1 RCRGRAPA
9 SIVLQSTINPVG
21 PAEIET
27 DLVKLSER
35 NRVDV
40 IPRFGLVIAEMDSAV
55 RSNNQVVRIDWIDP
69 HRMVIAMDAPELSC
83 RIQTPAAVLRY
94 IHRGAQHVDTLI
106 VLWINTNLAVIHRP
120 RVNLVHLFPG
130 GALVIRTKDSALCV
144 LVCHVNDLW
153 IFALDIDAD
162 ASC

>member
-1 RCRGRAPA
+1 ANELAFSCSQIQPKNAGILRFGINDTRIFWIYLRVESIATSNPNPLVIAWTEEIQRCRGRAPA

-21 PAEIET
+21 PAEIDT
-27 DLVKLSER
+27 DLVKLSKG

-40 IPRFGLVIAEMDSAV
+40 IPGFGLVIAEMDSAV

-94 IHRGAQHVDTLI
+94 IHRGAQHVDTL
-106 VLWINTNLAVIHRP
+106 
-120 RVNLVHLFPG
+120 
-130 GALVIRTKDSALCV
+130 
-144 LVCHVNDLW
+144 
-153 IFALDIDAD
+153 
-162 ASC
+162 